1 LLYARIEILIPR
13 TWPFYL
19 LFFLSLTTSSKLD
32 NRIKE
37 TTVVHQIFGGYFQ
50 SQVKCMKCGYES
62 NTFETYLDVS
72 LDIKGADN
80 VQKAFRDY
88 TTPEILNKGNQYKC
102 EK

>member
-1 LLYARIEILIPR
+1 MVSFVLPA
-13 TWPFYL
+13 WPF
-19 LFFLSLTTSSKLD
+19 SLTLSNLINASKLD
-32 NRIKE
+32 DRIKE

-50 SQVKCMKCGYES
+50 SQVKCLRCGHES

-72 LDIKGADN
+72 LDIKGADS

-88 TTPEILNKGNQYKC
+88 TTPEILSKGNQYKC